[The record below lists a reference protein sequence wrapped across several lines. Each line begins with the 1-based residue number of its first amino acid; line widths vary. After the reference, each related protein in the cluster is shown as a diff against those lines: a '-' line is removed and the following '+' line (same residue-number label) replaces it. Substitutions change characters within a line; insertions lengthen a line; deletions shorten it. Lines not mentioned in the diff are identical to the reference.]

1 MTFSPIVM
9 INSCMAMLYT
19 ILAII
24 VLYNIAKAG
33 QDMATLYK

>member
-1 MTFSPIVM
+1 MTFSLPVM
-9 INSCMAMLYT
+9 INSCMAILYT

-33 QDMATLYK
+33 QDLATWYK